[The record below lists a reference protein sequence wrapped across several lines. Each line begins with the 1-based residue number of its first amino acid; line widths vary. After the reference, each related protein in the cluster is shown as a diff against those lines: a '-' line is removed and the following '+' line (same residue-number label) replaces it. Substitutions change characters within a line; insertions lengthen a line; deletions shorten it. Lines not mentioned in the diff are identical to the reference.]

1 MSSTTKVPSA
11 SMELTLPKADLL
23 GELSVSQA
31 VADRKSTVPIL
42 TNFLLETNGNR
53 LLITATDLD
62 LSLRT
67 SCPAKVKTQGSCT
80 IPARKFYEY
89 VRLLQDGDVTI
100 KLLDNNWVQI
110 KSGRSNTKMV
120 GMASD
125 SYPSLPLFPANA
137 TIPLPAGLLRSMITK
152 TMFAISH
159 EESRYTLNGALLA
172 LRSDGMTMVAT
183 DGHRLALVETA
194 NCKLPVT
201 GDERRV
207 LISKK
212 ALVELES
219 LLRSNELDV
228 VSFAQNE
235 ATLFFLVNGRLLT
248 CRQIS
253 GNFPNYQNV
262 LPRDLDKTIAV
273 STSDLSR
280 ALQRVAQFSDER
292 SSAVRLQVAENQLRV
307 FSSSPEAGESED
319 VVETSYGGQLF
330 SIGFNSSYLLD
341 FMKVAGSEKVTFH
354 FKEATTAGEFHPL
367 NNDGCSFRY
376 VIMPMRAPQ

>member
-1 MSSTTKVPSA
+1 MSSANKVPSGA
-11 SMELTLPKADLL
+11 MELTLPKADLL
-23 GELSVSQA
+23 SELSVSQA

-120 GMASD
+120 GMAGD

-137 TIPLPAGLLRSMITK
+137 TIPLPASVLRSMITK

-159 EESRYTLNGALLA
+159 EESRYTLNGALLV

-194 NCKLPVT
+194 NCKLPLT

-212 ALVELES
+212 ALVEIDS

-228 VSFAQNE
+228 VSFAHNE

-354 FKEATTAGEFHPL
+354 FKEATAAGEFHPL

-376 VIMPMRAPQ
+376 VVMPMRAPQ

>member
-1 MSSTTKVPSA
+1 M
-11 SMELTLPKADLL
+11 
-23 GELSVSQA
+23 
-31 VADRKSTVPIL
+31 
-42 TNFLLETNGNR
+42 
-53 LLITATDLD
+53 
-62 LSLRT
+62 
-67 SCPAKVKTQGSCT
+67 
-80 IPARKFYEY
+80 
-89 VRLLQDGDVTI
+89 TI

-120 GMASD
+120 GMAGD

-137 TIPLPAGLLRSMITK
+137 TIPLPASVLRSMITK

-159 EESRYTLNGALLA
+159 EESRYTLNGALLV

-183 DGHRLALVETA
+183 DGHRLALVEMA
-194 NCKLPVT
+194 NCKLPLT

-212 ALVELES
+212 ALVELDS

-235 ATLFFLVNGRLLT
+235 STLFFLVNGRLLT

-280 ALQRVAQFSDER
+280 ALQRVSQFSDER

-354 FKEATTAGEFHPL
+354 FKEATAAGEFHPL
-367 NNDGCSFRY
+367 NNDG
-376 VIMPMRAPQ
+376 